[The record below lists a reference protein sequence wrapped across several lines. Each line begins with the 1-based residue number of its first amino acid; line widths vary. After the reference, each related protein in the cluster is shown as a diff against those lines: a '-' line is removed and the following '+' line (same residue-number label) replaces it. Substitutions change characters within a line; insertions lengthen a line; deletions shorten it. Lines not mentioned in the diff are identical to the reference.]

1 MNLRRKTITIL
12 ILSVSVFFV
21 ISFLIL
27 YLVLFR
33 AFAGIELERLT
44 TNLTR
49 THNSIEEEYAKISLK
64 LGDWATWDDTYKYVQ
79 KPNEAY
85 LQSNLSNDALSILD
99 IDFVVIASAGA
110 KIIHMQYEDPNTHES
125 KTPPLDLL
133 SYFSENPQ
141 ILTQEDL
148 AGRKEGLISIGGN
161 LVIISARPILRS
173 SGEGPIAGVMM
184 FGTYLT
190 EEKLLALSDLTQNK
204 IRIDPITSNFSFEK
218 SGAVG
223 IKNTNGFYK
232 KNISKHTLEGY
243 STLKDISGKDIAL
256 MSITFERDI
265 YKQARKVVF
274 TSLGL
279 IILMGFLM
287 GIAGYFMLDRWI
299 VRKIQ
304 KLSAFVDNIDF
315 KNITEKRIAFKGKDE
330 ISVLAKNI
338 SQMLGRLYSFELKEL
353 ETQKVLQRQL
363 KEIEIQNDELVK
375 AKEATLKLLDKQKII
390 QEELRR
396 EKANVEKKIKERTH
410 DLEDKTLALKNA
422 QDEISNGWLQ
432 LQEEKARLTASI
444 NSLPKGFIITDL
456 KKGVI
461 TANIHVASILG
472 PTEDPWTIE
481 EIQKRLGKSLN
492 IEALLEKAY
501 KSVKPQKI
509 EEFQLKDTF
518 LRILIL
524 PIIRSYTNKCIG
536 AVILIE
542 DITEEK
548 VLSRSKDEFFSIAS
562 HELRTPLTSIRGN
575 TSLIQ
580 QYYPKLLK
588 DKNLKEMITDI
599 YDSSTRLIQIVND
612 FLDVSRIEQGRLEYK
627 IEKVNLYDIV
637 KSVVQELQANANE
650 KSLALNFESKSEDKF
665 VLADEDRVRQI
676 VLNLVGNAIKYTEK
690 GNIQVYMLKNK
701 THLVVQ
707 VSDSGRGIP
716 MESRA
721 LLFRKFQQASNNLF
735 TRDTTRGT
743 GLGLYVARML
753 ARGMRG
759 DVDLVNSEEGKGSTF
774 ELSLPTT

>member
-1 MNLRRKTITIL
+1 M
-12 ILSVSVFFV
+12 
-21 ISFLIL
+21 
-27 YLVLFR
+27 
-33 AFAGIELERLT
+33 
-44 TNLTR
+44 
-49 THNSIEEEYAKISLK
+49 SLK
-64 LGDWATWDDTYKYVQ
+64 LGDWTTWDDTYNYAL
-79 KPNEAY
+79 KPNAAY
-85 LQSNLSNDALSILD
+85 LQSNLSSDALSILD
-99 IDFVVIASAGA
+99 IDFVVIASNGA
-110 KIIHMQYEDPNTHES
+110 KILHMQYEDPDSHES
-125 KTPPLDLL
+125 QPPPDNLL
-133 SYFSENPQ
+133 SYLTDHKE
-141 ILTQEDL
+141 ILIAEDL
-148 AGRKEGLISIGGN
+148 TEKKEGLIQVGDQF
-161 LVIISARPILRS
+161 VIISAKPILRS
-173 SGEGPIAGVMM
+173 SGEGPIVGVML
-184 FGTYLT
+184 FGKYLT
-190 EEKLLALSDLTQNK
+190 DKRLLALSDLTQNK
-204 IRIDPITSNFSFEK
+204 IEVSPIPPNFSFEGA
-218 SGAVG
+218 GAVKIDG
-223 IKNTNGFYK
+223 PDEFYK
-232 KNISKHTLEGY
+232 KNISKSNLLGY
-243 STLKDISGKDIAL
+243 SMLNDVFGNRIAL
-256 MSITFERDI
+256 VSLSFERDI
-265 YKQARKVVF
+265 YLQARKVIFAV
-274 TSLGL
+274 LGL
-279 IILMGFLM
+279 IILMGLLM
-287 GIAGYFMLDRWI
+287 GVTGYIMLDRWI

-304 KLSAFVDNIDF
+304 KLSAFVDKIDF
-315 KNITEKRIAFKGKDE
+315 KNITEKKIVLRGNDE

-338 SQMLGRLYSFELKEL
+338 SHMLERLYGFEIKEL
-353 ETQKVLQRQL
+353 ETQKVLQKQL
-363 KEIEIQNDELVK
+363 KEIEIQNAELVK
-375 AKEATLKLLDKQKII
+375 AKESTLNLLDKQKII
-390 QEELRR
+390 QEELRK
-396 EKANVEKKIKERTH
+396 EKTNVEKKIKERTR

-422 QDEISNGWLQ
+422 QDEISSGWLQ

-481 EIQKRLGKSLN
+481 EIQKRFGKSLN
-492 IEALLEKAY
+492 IDDLLEKAY

-509 EEFQLKDTF
+509 EELQLKDTF
-518 LRILIL
+518 LRILVL

-588 DKNLKEMITDI
+588 DKNLKEMINDI

-650 KSLALNFESKSEDKF
+650 KNLILNFENKSEDKY
-665 VLADEDRVRQI
+665 VLADEGRVRQI

-690 GNIQVYMLKNK
+690 GEVKVYMLKSK

-707 VSDSGRGIP
+707 VLDSGRGIP
-716 MESRA
+716 VESRA

-735 TRDTTRGT
+735 TRDTTKGT

-753 ARGMRG
+753 ARGMQG
-759 DVDLVNSEEGKGSTF
+759 DVKLVNSEEGKGSTF
-774 ELSLPTT
+774 ELSLPMK